1 MEGGIAAHVKKLG
14 HSLESIRV
22 RALRTILAKL
32 DLELTTVEELLD
44 QPHLFYHL
52 VRWIKS
58 GNPVGIED
66 VLALIHRL
74 IKKKRGIDLLLR
86 YDPGLCEL
94 AKVIG
99 PQGAELI
106 QHLRKYCGTEYIEPV
121 KDPELSVKSSLKSD
135 ASSSS
140 RSSVKRTT
148 NNNIKRC
155 CFHEALG
162 SSDLSASSLPWDGSK
177 SSKSSDLSS
186 DPSLEAIRS
195 QLNSLSTNPTP
206 ISLQIDENRRS
217 PLSSSSSTTN
227 SNHIKE
233 DAWPQIHWP
242 SPTLAESDVKVLKTV
257 SHSLRDRDQCREA
270 INFLSTVV
278 LQDFPPQIFLNDTAI
293 LQSLFR
299 LAEDKTHHQDVLIR
313 CLSEF
318 NFSLLRFYHFFNDF
332 ASYSGL
338 SSVSSPLTHCDSAP
352 TGSNTVPNAPLNEAS
367 RGMTLGDY
375 CGFVLEKIGPEVPG
389 VLKLLAYCVPHP
401 EEFWKA
407 NDDRCLILKQGIR
420 IALSRFGTDLV
431 KDKVVDPLRRLQAY
445 IGLFLLLRTV
455 IPRTSASII
464 LPQEF
469 QMIMYQS
476 LLDPVL
482 QILFPHIL
490 NFFRSYVDSFEIK
503 NGIPYEEYFKLTESM
518 DAGALFIRTISWTS
532 VEDILDCFEASIAG
546 LEFHQHYDMVNKF
559 VELIMNQKIISKSQV
574 QKVQDICL
582 KLLSSPDV
590 EVRRIVYESASSAIS
605 SFLSPHKSSK
615 DNVPFPELHFVIN
628 KKVLWEVICYGVA
641 NTDSQIKD
649 SSANILILI
658 LKSQM
663 IVTITAWREIMSIL
677 IPLFPLLHAIADMN
691 SDLGRA
697 IVSSLDP
704 DVAKGMKMS
713 DLDILKGNIRLMMSK
728 NDRTKEEGTARVI
741 YLVDIQSHVGRHQSF
756 NLSLDPGDCLT
767 KAPAN
772 YEEGSLL
779 RVLEVMKMGTE
790 DVHVMKSAITQLS
803 LMVEDSSLH
812 ILFLDNQGLDLA
824 LGFLKSSVDLP
835 NSDSQHFFM
844 HSVVTLKHIAETSMQ
859 VRLDFSRN
867 LHFFTI
873 LLKGIF
879 LYGDDWR
886 ILRDSSQL
894 LCLIVFAEVII
905 SKDGKLSF
913 PHIFSTNVRLPFRT
927 TYYGETSENVQPSL
941 KSKMLRSSRVQE
953 SLGLRWWVASS
964 NGPVEELLKDRNSTF
979 TNTPALL
986 PVCSRD
992 VDSLTA
998 CCIYHNAKLHLENL
1012 SSAYSHSTAEDAIDS
1027 LTCFL
1032 DLSVVVGENRQLNDL
1047 PWENSFKRYLTTLPA
1062 SGMDQVLLSQILR
1075 LLNKLLVV
1083 VPSQVQWVSRIVK
1096 DPSFGFNSLLSQLL
1110 VADMDETAKELSL
1123 EILTLVEISLGKVGS
1138 EEEWDFVVSSL
1149 VQCLSQSHNQQ
1160 FYSIAIMDKLL
1171 KCLLRVTEMGLR
1183 IKTKSLW
1190 KLLNAFHCPTPN
1202 SCMGLTITR
1211 LTLLCLSNLLPLHPR
1226 INEIVRSA
1234 NEIKWLWEMLNS
1246 SDVVVKAASLELLGT
1261 LCCDSLTTER
1271 ILSQSTSVWDTSLQ
1285 IVLNSKESNLAR
1297 EQAVNLCNIVVLN
1310 SINKTFIKDCVD
1322 SELFKC
1328 IAGIASRVDF
1338 PKSSLSLWF
1347 PPNTSTKVSS
1357 GKSEGQKQP
1366 ANNMTTPNL
1375 LNYSCNFC
1383 LNLMSRDHEQ
1393 ILGAIYSQG
1402 LSSQLF
1408 RQVSQWQSTRALC
1421 NPEKVAMYA
1430 TICKLLVHCTSSQKS
1445 SMIECIPVMVWLLQD
1460 SSYCE
1465 NIDKSDLV
1473 AQSIMLLSSIVAHNK
1488 ESKILFTQEAIQTI
1502 CSAIE
1507 SPNEELKSSVI
1518 SALPPLTPFLS
1529 ADASVSIIRGIG
1541 NYNSNHRMLLSSIL
1555 GCSNA
1560 ATLAALE
1567 CDLLAPLIQS
1577 LRETNVNLAIV
1588 PMDLPRSKKANATLN
1603 SLSID
1608 FGLITN
1614 FLSGS
1619 LEAKELCA
1627 SLGLADALHKLWA
1640 WCLLDHELL
1649 CSLLQVLVT
1658 FTADCPS
1665 AASSLVLTSNMIG
1678 VGQRKTPSSNS
1689 LLHATIGILSRDIYP
1704 SEVKARILELLSH
1717 ACQALESR
1725 TVLVKSTII
1734 NEFLKFGRLK
1744 RSLAVD
1750 ELEVPWMQFLVIFT
1764 YYNEGQSLIKNEAFF
1779 SQLMMYMA
1787 NGRQVVKPFVM
1798 SIFRNITFNHN
1809 NKQKLIVCDRWL
1821 KLLASRTLEL
1831 NGSPNELKDLALIV
1845 WYLVANIGGKK
1856 QVICKQ

>member
-1 MEGGIAAHVKKLG
+1 MVTIVSKIMDGGIAAHVKKLG

-32 DLELTTVEELLD
+32 DLDLTTVDELLD

-52 VRWIKS
+52 VKWIKS
-58 GNPVGIED
+58 GSHVGIED

-74 IKKKRGIDLLLR
+74 IRKKDGVVLLMR

-99 PQGAELI
+99 PQGAEFI
-106 QHLRKYCGTEYIEPV
+106 QHLRESCGTEYIEPV
-121 KDPELSVKSSLKSD
+121 KDSELSIRSSEKSD
-135 ASSSS
+135 ASST
-140 RSSVKRTT
+140 SVPSKHRATKKKKT
-148 NNNIKRC
+148 KKKC
-155 CFHEALG
+155 CFHEGLG
-162 SSDLSASSLPWDGSK
+162 SSDLTASSLPWDGSK
-177 SSKSSDLSS
+177 SSKGSDLTS
-186 DPSLEAIRS
+186 DLSLEAIRT

-206 ISLQIDENRRS
+206 KSLEVDENLQS
-217 PLSSSSSTTN
+217 PLSSSSDAN
-227 SNHIKE
+227 SDSITK
-233 DAWPQIHWP
+233 DAYPQIYWL
-242 SPTLAESDVKVLKTV
+242 SPALAESDIKVLRTV
-257 SHSLRDRDQCREA
+257 SHSLRDREQCREA

-278 LQDFPPQIFLNDTAI
+278 LQDFPPQIFLNDTSV
-293 LQSLFR
+293 LQSLLR
-299 LAEDKTHHQDVLIR
+299 LAEDKTHHQDVVIR

-318 NFSLLRFYHFFNDF
+318 NYSLLRFYHFSNDC

-338 SSVSSPLTHCDSAP
+338 SSVSLLSQCDSAP
-352 TGSNTVPNAPLNEAS
+352 TEKSKNIHHAAENEVS
-367 RGMTLGDY
+367 RGMSLGDY

-389 VLKLLAYCVPHP
+389 ILKLLCYCVPHP
-401 EEFWKA
+401 EKFWKS

-420 IALSRFGTDLV
+420 TALLRFGGDLV
-431 KDKVVDPLRRLQAY
+431 KDKTVDPLKRLQAH
-445 IGLFLLLRTV
+445 IGLFLLLRSA
-455 IPRTSASII
+455 IPKTSAPVI

-469 QMIMYQS
+469 QMTIYQS

-482 QILFPHIL
+482 QILFPNIL
-490 NFFRSYVDSFEIK
+490 AFFRTYVESFEIK
-503 NGIPYEEYFKLTESM
+503 NGVPYEDYFKLIESL
-518 DAGALFIRTISWTS
+518 DAGACFIRTVNWSS
-532 VEDILDCFEASIAG
+532 VEDILDCFEASIPG
-546 LEFHQHYDMVNKF
+546 LEFHQKYDTISKF
-559 VELIMNQKIISKSQV
+559 IELILNQKIISTSQV
-574 QKVQDICL
+574 RKIQDICL

-590 EVRRIVYESASSAIS
+590 EVKRIMYDCASSTVS
-605 SFLSPHKSSK
+605 SFLGPQKSSK

-628 KKVLWEVICYGVA
+628 KKVLWEIICYGVT
-641 NTDSQIKD
+641 NVDSQIKD

-658 LKSQM
+658 LKSQS
-663 IVTITAWREIMSIL
+663 IVTVTAWREIMSIL
-677 IPLFPLLHAIADMN
+677 VPIFPLLHSLADMN
-691 SDLGRA
+691 SILGRA
-697 IVSSLDP
+697 VVSSLEP
-704 DVAKGMKMS
+704 DVAKGMKLS
-713 DLDILKGNIRLMMSK
+713 DLDILKGNVRLMMSK
-728 NDRTKEEGTARVI
+728 NDRAKEEGTARVI
-741 YLVDIQSHVGRHQSF
+741 YLVDIQSHLGRHQSF
-756 NLSLDPGDCLT
+756 NLSLDPGDGLT

-803 LMVEDSSLH
+803 LMTEDTSLH

-824 LGFLKSSVDLP
+824 IGFLKSSVDLP

-844 HSVVTLKHIAETSMQ
+844 HSVVTLKHIAESSMQ
-859 VRLDFSRN
+859 VRLDFSHD
-867 LHFFTI
+867 LHFLSV

-886 ILRDSSQL
+886 ILRDASQL

-905 SKDGKLSF
+905 SKDGRMSF
-913 PHIFSTNVRLPFRT
+913 PHVFNKKVRLPFRT
-927 TYYGETSENVQPSL
+927 TFYGEVSENVQPSL
-941 KSKMLRSSRVQE
+941 KCKMLSNSKVQL

-964 NGPVEELLKDRNSTF
+964 NIEVEELLKDSNSTP

-986 PVCSRD
+986 PVSNGDIVSLAACSI
-992 VDSLTA
+992 T
-998 CCIYHNAKLHLENL
+998 HNTKLHLENL
-1012 SSAYSHSTAEDAIDS
+1012 STAYSHSTAEDAIDN

-1032 DLSVVVGENRQLNDL
+1032 DLSVVVDEHHKLKTL
-1047 PWENSFKRYLTTLPA
+1047 PWEKCFKRYLTTLPA

-1075 LLNKLLVV
+1075 FLNKLLVV
-1083 VPSQVQWVSRIVK
+1083 VPSQIQWVSKIVK
-1096 DPSFGFNSLLSQLL
+1096 DPGFGFNSLLSQLL

-1123 EILTLVEISLGKVGS
+1123 EILTLVEISLGEIGN

-1171 KCLLRVTEMGLR
+1171 KCLLRVTEMGIH

-1226 INEIVRSA
+1226 INEIVKSA

-1271 ILSQSTSVWDTSLQ
+1271 ILSQSSSVWDTSLQ
-1285 IVLNSKESNLAR
+1285 ILLDSKESNMAR
-1297 EQAVNLCNIVVLN
+1297 EQAVNLCNIIVTN
-1310 SINKTFIKDCVD
+1310 STNKMFIKDCVN

-1338 PKSSLSLWF
+1338 PKSAPSLWF
-1347 PPNTSTKVSS
+1347 PPNTSTSKVGSS
-1357 GKSEGQKQP
+1357 GKSEGNQLP
-1366 ANNMTTPNL
+1366 SNNMTTPNL
-1375 LNYSCNFC
+1375 LNYCCNFC
-1383 LNLMSRDHEQ
+1383 LNLISKDREQ
-1393 ILGAIYSQG
+1393 VLDALCAQG

-1408 RQVSQWQSTRALC
+1408 RQVSQWQSTLALC

-1430 TICKLLVHCTSSQKS
+1430 SICKLLVHCTSSTKS
-1445 SMIECIPVMVWLLQD
+1445 SIIECIPVMVWLLQD

-1473 AQSIMLLSSIVAHNK
+1473 SQSIMLLSSIVAHNK
-1488 ESKILFTQEAIQTI
+1488 ESKVLFTKEAIQTI
-1502 CSAIE
+1502 CAAIE
-1507 SPNEELKSSVI
+1507 SPNEELMSSVTT
-1518 SALPPLTPFLS
+1518 ALPPLTPFLS
-1529 ADASVSIIRGIG
+1529 ADACVSIVRRIG
-1541 NYNSNHRMLLSSIL
+1541 KYNVNHRMLLSSIL

-1567 CDLLAPLIQS
+1567 CDMLSPLIQS

-1588 PMDLPRSKKANATLN
+1588 PLDLPRSKKANAALN
-1603 SLSID
+1603 SLSLD

-1619 LEAKELCA
+1619 SEAKELCA

-1640 WCLLDHELL
+1640 WCLLDQDLL

-1665 AASSLVLTSNMIG
+1665 AAGSLVLTSNMIG

-1689 LLHATIGILSRDIYP
+1689 LLHATIS
-1704 SEVKARILELLSH
+1704 LL
-1717 ACQALESR
+1717 
-1725 TVLVKSTII
+1725 
-1734 NEFLKFGRLK
+1734 
-1744 RSLAVD
+1744 
-1750 ELEVPWMQFLVIFT
+1750 
-1764 YYNEGQSLIKNEAFF
+1764 
-1779 SQLMMYMA
+1779 
-1787 NGRQVVKPFVM
+1787 
-1798 SIFRNITFNHN
+1798 
-1809 NKQKLIVCDRWL
+1809 
-1821 KLLASRTLEL
+1821 
-1831 NGSPNELKDLALIV
+1831 
-1845 WYLVANIGGKK
+1845 
-1856 QVICKQ
+1856 